1 MDIPKQYSYIPF
13 KIQYA
18 RISPEAVNVN
28 SSFQNTTVLELVN
41 STVIEEG
48 ADATILN
55 SFGGPVNNLG
65 YLANNREG
73 LSINTEFNVGNL
85 FIFSWFRIL
94 F

>member
-1 MDIPKQYSYIPF
+1 MTKLSAGEIFLINLDIPKFIRIPF

-18 RISPEAVNVN
+18 KFLQAVNVN

-41 STVIEEG
+41 STVIEEE

-73 LSINTEFNVGNL
+73 LSINTETM
-85 FIFSWFRIL
+85 
-94 F
+94 